1 MKKNL
6 LNGCFWKIFQMFE
19 VNQSV
24 IYRGMSGI
32 ITFVDNNYVIME
44 TPPIEGRN
52 SPRLIIYPYNYSKVQ
67 TEK

>member
-32 ITFVDNNYVIME
+32 ITFVDANYVIME
-44 TPPIEGRN
+44 IPAVEGRD
-52 SPRLIIYPYNYSKVQ
+52 SPKLIIYAQNYSKVQ